1 MKFVVRLTSTVLVE
15 AEDRRDAIIKG
26 RIEVMMNPY
35 TLIASEVSRDP
46 IKIHDIRAGLRRD

>member
-1 MKFVVRLTSTVLVE
+1 MKFAVRFTSTVLVE
-15 AEDRRDAIIKG
+15 AEDRRDAINKG
-26 RIEVMMNPY
+26 RLEVMFNPD